1 MSDVFVKPQLHD
13 LLTVRA
19 LIRDQIH
26 LTPVMQSQQINAL
39 CGGQVWF
46 KCENLQK
53 VGAFKYRGASA
64 ALALCAPETLVR
76 GVTTHSSGNHAQ
88 ALARAAREREIP
100 AWIVMPANAPEV
112 KKAAVRGYGA
122 EVIECEPTLDARE
135 QTLAEVQAR
144 TGALFVHP
152 YDDWGVICGQS
163 TAAQEILEQVSRPDY
178 VLAPVGGGGL
188 LSGTALACH
197 YLAPQ
202 VRVIGCEP
210 AGADDAFRSFQSGS
224 FQPSLTPHTV
234 ADGLLTSLGKHTF
247 PLILEHVHT
256 IVCVSEAAIIQA
268 MRLIWERLKLVVE
281 PSGAVPLAALLAGQW
296 SLNGASAVVIL
307 SGGNT
312 DLDHLPWGI

>member
-1 MSDVFVKPQLHD
+1 MSNVFEKPPLNT
-13 LLTVRA
+13 LLRVRS
-19 LIRDQIH
+19 LIRDQVH
-26 LTPVMQSQQINAL
+26 FTPVMQSRQINAR

-64 ALALCAPETLVR
+64 ALALSSPETLAR

-88 ALARAAREREIP
+88 ALARAARERGIP
-100 AWIVMPANAPEV
+100 AWIVMPENAPAV
-112 KKAAVRGYGA
+112 KKAAVRDYGA
-122 EVIECEPTLDARE
+122 EVIECVPTLAARE

-163 TAAQEILEQVSRPDY
+163 TAAQEILEQVPGLDY
-178 VLAPVGGGGL
+178 LLAPVGGGGL
-188 LSGTALACH
+188 LAGSALACH

-210 AGADDAFRSFQSGS
+210 TGADDAFRSFQSRTL
-224 FQPSLTPHTV
+224 QPSLQPQTL
-234 ADGLLTSLGKHTF
+234 ADGLLTSLGQRTF
-247 PLILEHVHT
+247 PLILAHVAQ
-256 IVCVSEAAIIQA
+256 IVCVSEQAIVQA

-281 PSGAVPLAALLAGQW
+281 PSGAVPLAALLEGQL
-296 SLNGASAVVIL
+296 SLNGGSAVLIL

-312 DLDHLPWGI
+312 DLDYLPWQA